1 MRRSAGSFV
10 LAVAGLLLIGCDKN
24 TAATA
29 DSSAVAFD
37 SAAAR
42 RAIVAADSA
51 WMRAVLARNVD
62 SLMPYYA
69 PGAISMSEGSKAV
82 TGPGEIRVS
91 YENFMKANP
100 RDISIKIG
108 DINFSDDGT
117 MAWDHGSFEGTID
130 GPGGKPVKV
139 AGNYLNVWK
148 NVNGKWVMVA
158 EINNSSTPG
167 T

>member
-1 MRRSAGSFV
+1 MRRSAGGFV
-10 LAVAGLLLIGCDKN
+10 LVVAGLLLIGCDKN

-37 SAAAR
+37 AAAAR
-42 RAIVAADSA
+42 AAIVAADSA
-51 WMRAVLARNVD
+51 WLRAVLAKNVD

-69 PGAISMSEGSKAV
+69 PNAISMSEGAKAV
-82 TGPGEIRVS
+82 TGPADIRALYVG
-91 YENFMKANP
+91 FVKANP

-108 DINFSDDGT
+108 DVNFSDDGT
-117 MAWDHGSFEGTID
+117 MAWDHGSFEGTMD

-139 AGNYLNVWK
+139 AGNYVNVWK

-158 EINNSSTPG
+158 EINNSSAPG
-167 T
+167 M